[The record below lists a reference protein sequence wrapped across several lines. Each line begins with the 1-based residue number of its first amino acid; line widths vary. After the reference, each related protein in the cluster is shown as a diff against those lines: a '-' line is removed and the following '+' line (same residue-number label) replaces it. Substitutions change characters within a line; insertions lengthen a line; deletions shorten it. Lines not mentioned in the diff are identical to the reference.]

1 MAYTQAQYDA
11 LQNAMATGALTVRYA
26 DGRTVTYRS
35 FDEMKAILD
44 VMAAEMGTI
53 PRKTNYS
60 YAAFRRGHD

>member
-1 MAYTQAQYDA
+1 
-11 LQNAMATGALTVRYA
+11 MATGALTVRYA

-35 FDEMKAILD
+35 FAEMKAILD

-60 YAAFRRGHD
+60 FAAFRRGHD